1 MTLEQSPTDHDDM
14 AECTFCESGTYDY
27 VQVHY
32 ERTGVV
38 IYCRACW
45 IEICG
50 GKPSATRQ
58 Q

>member
-1 MTLEQSPTDHDDM
+1 MSDFIQSETM

-27 VQVHY
+27 VQMHY

-50 GKPSATRQ
+50 GKPNATRQ
-58 Q
+58 